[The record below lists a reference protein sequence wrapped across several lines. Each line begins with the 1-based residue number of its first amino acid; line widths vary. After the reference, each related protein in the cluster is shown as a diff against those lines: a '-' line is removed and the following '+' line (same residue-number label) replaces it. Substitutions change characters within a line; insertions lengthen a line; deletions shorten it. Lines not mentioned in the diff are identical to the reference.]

1 MKTILTF
8 ILLFAIALPCLGL
21 TQQDLDQIER
31 LMDKKL
37 DPIVKEINEIKI
49 DIAEIKG
56 KMATKDDIID
66 LRKDFTEQM
75 NALRQEIYAKIDDT
89 NANIDSTSERVN
101 ARIDSLYIALI
112 AVGTAIIIIA
122 ILASI
127 FVGPIFNQWLK
138 KREERKS
145 AIVKIREIALELAK
159 DKPEWA
165 EAYKNIGLL

>member
-8 ILLFAIALPCLGL
+8 ILLFAIALPCSGL
-21 TQQDLDQIER
+21 TQQDLEQIER
-31 LMDKKL
+31 LIDKKL
-37 DPIVKEINEIKI
+37 EPIKI
-49 DIAEIKG
+49 DIANIKG

>member
-8 ILLFAIALPCLGL
+8 ILLFAIALPCSGL
-21 TQQDLDQIER
+21 TQQDLEQIER

-37 DPIVKEINEIKI
+37 EPIKI
-49 DIAEIKG
+49 DIANIKG
-56 KMATKDDIID
+56 KMATKDDITEV
-66 LRKDFTEQM
+66 RKDFTEEM
-75 NALRQEIYAKIDDT
+75 NAFQRKMSAKV
-89 NANIDSTSERVN
+89 DSIN

-127 FVGPIFNQWLK
+127 FVGPIFNQWLER
-138 KREERKS
+138 REERKN
-145 AIVKIREIALELAK
+145 AIVKMRETALELAK

-165 EAYKNIGLL
+165 EAYKNIGLM

>member
-8 ILLFAIALPCLGL
+8 ILLFAIALPCSGL

-75 NALRQEIYAKIDDT
+75 NAFRQEIYAKIDNT
-89 NANIDSTSERVN
+89 NAKIDSTSGRTN
-101 ARIDSLYIALI
+101 TRIDSLYNASI
-112 AVGTAIIIIA
+112 AVWTAIFIAIIA
-122 ILASI
+122 AI

-138 KREERKS
+138 KREERKK
-145 AIVKIREIALELAK
+145 AIVKMRETALELVK